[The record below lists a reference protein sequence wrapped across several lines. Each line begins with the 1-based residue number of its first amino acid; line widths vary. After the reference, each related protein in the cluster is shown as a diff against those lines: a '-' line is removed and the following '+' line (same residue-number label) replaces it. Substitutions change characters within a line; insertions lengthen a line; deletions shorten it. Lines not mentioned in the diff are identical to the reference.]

1 MSGEQFPCFVSFR
14 IDEATAAQLATV
26 AEAAGLKSN
35 AWARD
40 QLIKLL
46 GSKMQA
52 PAVRRAA
59 ANAELLGD
67 LLNELRAHGRNLNQ
81 MARLANGNGTL
92 VAIGAD
98 IAAMKAAT
106 EAVMTRV
113 LDRLRIEADA

>member
-1 MSGEQFPCFVSFR
+1 MSRDQFPCFVSFR
-14 IDEATAAQLATV
+14 VDEATAARLATV

-35 AWARD
+35 AWARV

-52 PAVRRAA
+52 PAVRRAT

-81 MARLANGNGTL
+81 MARLANGNGSL

-98 IAAMKAAT
+98 IAAMMAAT
-106 EAVMTRV
+106 EAVMSCV
-113 LDRLRIEADA
+113 LDRLKIEEDA

>member
-14 IDEATAAQLATV
+14 IDEATAAQLATI

-35 AWARD
+35 AWARA

-52 PAVRRAA
+52 PAVRRAT

-81 MARLANGNGTL
+81 MARLANGNGSL

-98 IAAMKAAT
+98 IAAMTAAT
-106 EAVMTRV
+106 EAVMSCV
-113 LDRLRIEADA
+113 LDRLRIEEDA